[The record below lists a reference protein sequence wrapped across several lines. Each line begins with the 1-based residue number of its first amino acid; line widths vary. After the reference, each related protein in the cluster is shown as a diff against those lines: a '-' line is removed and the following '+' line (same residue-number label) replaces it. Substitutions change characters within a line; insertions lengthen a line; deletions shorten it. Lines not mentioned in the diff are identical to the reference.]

1 MSGRSYSLIL
11 ACVVAAGACRES
23 VAPVPPPLE
32 DPTTRS
38 SIIGPQ
44 EAEYVVVLR
53 SSAGDPKTFGTSIA
67 QSLGGRL
74 KRTWTHALKGLV
86 IDLPASG
93 ATALRGRPE
102 VASVELNALVEPAA
116 QLNPPWGLDRID
128 QRPLPLDHQYSYT
141 WTGAGVH
148 VYIIDSGIRATH
160 VDFGGRAFGGTD
172 LVHDGNGTGDCNGHG
187 THVASLGGGSINGVA
202 KSAFLHPVRVF
213 GCAGGADVATI
224 IDAIDWI
231 VAHDV
236 APAVTNL
243 SLGGGFSAA
252 LNAAVNGLAA
262 EGHVVTT
269 AAGNNSAD
277 ACGYSPASAVSV
289 LAVAAT
295 NGADTRPAFSNMGG
309 CVDLFA
315 PGVGIAGA
323 SHLNNVDQVLMTG
336 TSMSSAFVAGA
347 AAKLRQQFP
356 AWNQADVRAAILAA
370 ATPNAVIG
378 PAGAPNRL
386 LFSR

>member
-1 MSGRSYSLIL
+1 MSPRSCLLTL
-11 ACVVAAGACRES
+11 ACLAVAVACRES
-23 VAPVPPPLE
+23 VAPVAPPTEVIAHP
-32 DPTTRS
+32 

-53 SSAGDPKTFGTSIA
+53 SSVADPTTFGTSVA
-67 QSLGGRL
+67 QALGGTLRQSWS
-74 KRTWTHALKGLV
+74 RTLKGFAIKMPV
-86 IDLPASG
+86 SG
-93 ATALRGRPE
+93 VAALRGRPE
-102 VASVELNALVEPAA
+102 VASVEPNGSVYPVG

-128 QRPLPLDHQYSYT
+128 QRPLPLDHQYAYT

-160 VDFGGRAFGGTD
+160 VDFGGRAFGGVD
-172 LVHDGNGTGDCNGHG
+172 LVHDGHGTSDCQGHG
-187 THVASLGGGSINGVA
+187 THVASLIGGSVHGVA

-213 GCAGGADVATI
+213 GCVGGAAVADI
-224 IDAIDWI
+224 IDAIEWI
-231 VAHDV
+231 AANDV

-243 SLGGGFSAA
+243 SLGGAFSAA
-252 LNAAVNGLAA
+252 LNAAANGLAA

-269 AAGNNSAD
+269 AAGNNGAD
-277 ACGYSPASAVSV
+277 GCGFSPASAASV

-295 NGADTRPAFSNMGG
+295 NVGDARPAFSNWGG

-323 SHLNNVDQVLMTG
+323 SHLNNIDEVIMTG

-356 AWNQADVRAAILAA
+356 AWTQANVRAGILAA
-370 ATPNAVIG
+370 ATMNVVIG
-378 PAGAPNRL
+378 PAGTPNRL